1 MKILKGFTFNT
12 RPRLCLMEN
21 LSNRFALRTKFLIT
35 IFQKWFKDTQKKIVE
50 VQINGA
56 LEIGHEE
63 KTKTSDQFQSVSQS
77 RTDTP
82 VRIWVDIRI
91 SNGLHLSQKNLSYPD
106 LVRMVEKLEGLC

>member
-1 MKILKGFTFNT
+1 
-12 RPRLCLMEN
+12 MEN

-82 VRIWVDIRI
+82 CPPAQRAPPSSRKAHTA
-91 SNGLHLSQKNLSYPD
+91 S
-106 LVRMVEKLEGLC
+106 